1 MVETSP
7 SHDSRIAGA
16 GRRLIWAS
24 LLAFLLLAL
33 IAVAAFGWAR
43 DHARAASDIAAQ
55 QQARSAASRL
65 AGELQKFRLLPLVLI
80 EYPEA
85 HTVLAGG
92 DAAAVRRMNS
102 KLELLAD
109 RTDAAVIY
117 LIDRDG
123 RTIAASNWRTPQ
135 SFVGQNYGFR
145 PYFRD
150 AMAKGGAELFALG
163 TVSGRPGLYIA
174 RRVEENGRTLGV
186 IVVKVEFDRL
196 ESEWARQ
203 PLTTFVTD
211 DHGVVIITSRPD
223 WRFRTLAPIDEKTR
237 AAIRAALQFGNLPL
251 TPLPP
256 AREGKTWTGG
266 DVRYREAA
274 VTIPMPGAR
283 LHAFQPLAPA
293 EASANATARTAILI
307 AFILLA
313 ALLTWVFRA
322 REKQRLQEEARRMLE
337 VEVAART
344 ADLVEANRRFRSARE
359 ELAQAS
365 RLGTIGQITAGVAHE
380 INQPVAAIRGFAENA
395 GIFLDRGEAGR
406 ARENL
411 GTIVS
416 LTERIG
422 AIVTELRT
430 FARRST
436 PALGPV
442 EIAVVIDGALLLVGD
457 RIRERGVA
465 IEREGAVVGLRCVA
479 DRVRLEQILVNL
491 IQNALDALGGGA
503 GPCIRISV
511 EAGDEVEITVADNGP
526 GIAPEVADNLFT
538 PFVTGKADGLGL
550 GLGIARDIAREFGGA
565 LDLVPSPLGG
575 AAFRLTVRRA

>member
-1 MVETSP
+1 MRKP
-7 SHDSRIAGA
+7 AAIDDSRIPGV

-24 LLAFLLLAL
+24 AFAFLLLAL
-33 IAVAAFGWAR
+33 IAGAAFGWAR
-43 DHARAASDIAAQ
+43 DHARAASDISAQ
-55 QQARSAASRL
+55 QQARSASSRL

-80 EYPEA
+80 EYPDAHAALTGGEA
-85 HTVLAGG
+85 VVLA
-92 DAAAVRRMNS
+92 RLNS

-117 LIDRDG
+117 LIGRDG

-163 TVSGRPGLYIA
+163 TVSGRPGIYIA
-174 RRVEENGRTLGV
+174 RRIEENGRALGV

-196 ESEWARQ
+196 EAEWARQ
-203 PLTTFVTD
+203 PLVTFVTD

-223 WRFRTLAPIDEKTR
+223 WRFRTLARIDERTR
-237 AAIRAALQFGNLPL
+237 AAIRAALQFGDLPL
-251 TPLPP
+251 KPLPL
-256 AREGKTWTGG
+256 ARHGATWG
-266 DVRYREAA
+266 DGDIWYREATTT
-274 VTIPMPGAR
+274 VPMAGAR

-322 REKQRLQEEARRMLE
+322 REKQRLQEEARHMLE

-344 ADLVEANRRFRSARE
+344 ADLVDANRRFRSARE

-395 GIFLDRGEAGR
+395 GTFLDRGDTER
-406 ARENL
+406 ARGNI

-416 LTERIG
+416 LTERIA
-422 AIVTELRT
+422 AIIAELRT

-442 EIAVVIDGALLLVGD
+442 EIESVIDGALLLVGD
-457 RIRERGVA
+457 RIRENGVVIDRTGDA
-465 IEREGAVVGLRCVA
+465 AGLRCVA

-491 IQNALDALGGGA
+491 LQNALDALA
-503 GPCIRISV
+503 GRAEPRIRIDAR
-511 EAGDEVEITVADNGP
+511 AGDDIAITVADNGP
-526 GIAPEVADNLFT
+526 GIAPDVADNLFT

-565 LDLVPSPLGG
+565 LDPVPSPLGG
-575 AAFRLTVRRA
+575 AAFVLKVRRA

>member
-1 MVETSP
+1 
-7 SHDSRIAGA
+7 
-16 GRRLIWAS
+16 
-24 LLAFLLLAL
+24 
-33 IAVAAFGWAR
+33 
-43 DHARAASDIAAQ
+43 
-55 QQARSAASRL
+55 
-65 AGELQKFRLLPLVLI
+65 LVLI
-80 EYPEA
+80 EYPEVHA
-85 HTVLAGG
+85 VLAGG

-109 RTDAAVIY
+109 RTDAAAIY
-117 LIDRDG
+117 LIDRG
-123 RTIAASNWRTPQ
+123 GVTIAASNWRLPQ

-145 PYFRD
+145 PYYRD
-150 AMAKGGAELFALG
+150 AMARGGAELFALG
-163 TVSGRPGLYIA
+163 TVSGRPGLFIA
-174 RRVEENGRTLGV
+174 RRVEEGGRALGV

-196 ESEWARQ
+196 EAEWARQ
-203 PLTTFVTD
+203 PLATFVTD
-211 DHGVVIITSRPD
+211 DHGVVIITSRPA
-223 WRFRTLAPIDEKTR
+223 WRFRTLAPIDEATR

-251 TPLPP
+251 TPLPL
-256 AREGKTWTGG
+256 AREGKAWAGG
-266 DVRYREAA
+266 DVQYREAVAA
-274 VTIPMPGAR
+274 VPMAGAR

-293 EASANATARTAILI
+293 QASADATARTAILF

-322 REKQRLQEEARRMLE
+322 REKQRLQDEARHMLE

-344 ADLVEANRRFRSARE
+344 ADLVDANRRFRAARE

-395 GIFLDRGEAGR
+395 GTFLDRDDPGR

-411 GTIVS
+411 TTIVA

-422 AIVTELRT
+422 AIIAELRS
-430 FARRST
+430 FARRTT
-436 PALGPV
+436 PSLGPV
-442 EIAVVIDGALLLVGD
+442 EIGAVIDGALLLVGD
-457 RIRERGVA
+457 RIREQGVA
-465 IEREGAVVGLRCVA
+465 IERTGEAKGLRCIA

-491 IQNALDALGGGA
+491 IQNALDALA
-503 GPCIRISV
+503 GRADPRIRI
-511 EAGDEVEITVADNGP
+511 ATQADGDVAILVADNGP
-526 GIAPEVADNLFT
+526 GIAPDVADNLFT

-565 LDLVPSPLGG
+565 LDSVASPLGG